1 MIAEALP
8 AIAFEIKSLAAD
20 SRAVKPGDTF
30 AAYPGEKIDG
40 RRFIADAVAAGA
52 HSVIWEPTDFNW
64 PAEIDVP
71 NQAITDL
78 RERLGYIAHQVY
90 GEPSEQLWVVG
101 VTGTNGK
108 TSVAHW
114 IAQSLTRLGK
124 KTAIMG
130 TLGNGFY
137 GKLTATANTT
147 SDAISNHARMREFLD
162 EGARAIAME
171 VSSHGLVQGRVN
183 AVAFDVAVLTNLS
196 RDHLDYHGNMDAY
209 QRAKA
214 MLFSWPQLG
223 YAVLNAD
230 DVFGAKLA
238 ANLHAYSVEKITY
251 GLTPKA
257 DVCGQ
262 KLMTDVSGI
271 TLEVRTPWGAGL
283 LQAPLIG
290 RFNASNALATLATL
304 LVSGI
309 SLTNALGAFKFVQ
322 PVPGRMQTLGG
333 EGAPLVVIDYAH
345 TPDALE
351 QALST
356 LREML
361 KPGGKLICV
370 FGCGGERDAGKR
382 PLMGEV
388 ATRLAHHTIVTSDN
402 PRRENPHTI
411 IKEISSGAKGGHEV
425 IESRAEAI
433 AAAVSNAADN
443 DIVLI
448 AGKGHELYQEI
459 NGVKLPFSDT
469 TEAAAALR
477 LRGSA

>member
-1 MIAEALP
+1 MMAEALP
-8 AIAFEIKSLAAD
+8 AIAFEVRRLAGD
-20 SRAVKPGDTF
+20 SRAIKPGDTF
-30 AAYPGEKIDG
+30 VAYPGEKIDG
-40 RRFIADAVAAGA
+40 RQFIADAVAAGA
-52 HSVIWEPTDFNW
+52 NGVIWEPKDFTW
-64 PAEIDVP
+64 PAGINVP
-71 NQAITDL
+71 NQAIPDL
-78 RERLGYIAHQVY
+78 RERLGYIASQVY
-90 GEPSEQLWVVG
+90 GEPSQQLWVVG

-137 GKLTATANTT
+137 GKLAATANTT
-147 SDAISNHARMREFLD
+147 SDAISNHAYMREFFE
-162 EGARAIAME
+162 EGAGAIAME

-196 RDHLDYHGNMDAY
+196 RDHLDYHGSMDAY

-230 DVFGAKLA
+230 DAFGAKLA
-238 ANLHAYSVEKITY
+238 ANLHAFSVEKITY
-251 GLTPKA
+251 GIATKA
-257 DVCGQ
+257 DVQGQ
-262 KLMTDVSGI
+262 KLVTDASGI
-271 TLEVRTPWGAGL
+271 SLEVRTPWGSGL

-304 LVSGI
+304 LVSGM
-309 SLTNALGAFKFVQ
+309 SLTNALGALKFVQ

-333 EGAPLVVIDYAH
+333 DGAPLVVIDYAH

-351 QALST
+351 KVLTT

-361 KPGGKLICV
+361 SPEAKLVCV

-388 ATRLAHHTIVTSDN
+388 ATRLAHRTIITSDN
-402 PRRENPHTI
+402 PRSENPDAI
-411 IKEISSGAKGGHEV
+411 IKEISSGAKGNHEV
-425 IESRAEAI
+425 IENRADAI
-433 AAAVSNAADN
+433 RAAIRHAEQN

-459 NGVKLPFSDT
+459 NGVKLPFNDT

-477 LRGSA
+477 LRGLN